1 MMPSTNVWV
10 DMKLLSANSVLISPE
25 LPESSD
31 NSKQPIIIIFIIII
45 IIIIIIGGGDFI
57 SGFIGR
63 FISRFL

>member
-31 NSKQPIIIIFIIII
+31 NSKQPIIII
-45 IIIIIIGGGDFI
+45 IIIIGGGDFI

>member
-25 LPESSD
+25 LPEWSD

-45 IIIIIIGGGDFI
+45 IEGGDFI

>member
-45 IIIIIIGGGDFI
+45 IGGGDFI
-57 SGFIGR
+57 SAFIGR

>member
-45 IIIIIIGGGDFI
+45 IGGGDFI

>member
-45 IIIIIIGGGDFI
+45 GGGDFI

>member
-25 LPESSD
+25 LPEWSD
-31 NSKQPIIIIFIIII
+31 NSKQPIIIIF
-45 IIIIIIGGGDFI
+45 IIIIIGGGDFI

>member
-31 NSKQPIIIIFIIII
+31 NSKQPIIIIV
-45 IIIIIIGGGDFI
+45 IIIGGGDFI